1 MEHLVKYYLK
11 SKDITSLRAQRSN
24 LDGKGRG
31 NGIASLPSAPRND
44 RPPLRLRQPF
54 RLHVWPILFFLLLV
68 AHGVSIAAAADLKG
82 KVVDEQGNSVPQA
95 VVFVQTPAAAKA
107 TTPRKATLDQ
117 IDKQFVPN
125 VLPIAVGTEV
135 QFPNHDQ
142 IHHHVYSFSRVK
154 SFDLPLYKGE
164 TAPAVAFDQP
174 GVVDVGCN
182 IHDWMSAVILVVP
195 SPYYA
200 TTDANGAFV
209 LSNLPPGAYSL
220 VSWHERSR
228 TKIADT
234 AKDVRVGGSI
244 PELTFTLSLKPA
256 QVRPATS
263 GQRGSR

>member
-1 MEHLVKYYLK
+1 MEQFVI
-11 SKDITSLRAQRSN
+11 SWTSRWQWT
-24 LDGKGRG
+24 
-31 NGIASLPSAPRND
+31 II
-44 RPPLRLRQPF
+44 
-54 RLHVWPILFFLLLV
+54 VV
-68 AHGVSIAAAADLKG
+68 AVFMSCVSVTQAAEVKG
-82 KVVDEQGNSVPQA
+82 KVVDEQGTGIPQA
-95 VVFVQTPAAAKA
+95 VVFVQTPASGGAKPAAHR
-107 TTPRKATLDQ
+107 TATLDQ

-125 VLPIAVGTEV
+125 LLPIPVGTEV

-142 IHHHVYSFSRVK
+142 IHHHVYSFSRAK

-164 TAPAVAFDQP
+164 AKPSVAFDQP

-200 TTDANGAFV
+200 TTDANGRFV
-209 LSNLPPGAYSL
+209 LPDIPPGTYSL

-228 TKIADT
+228 GKIADT
-234 AKDVRVGGSI
+234 TQQIRIDEAT

-256 QVRPATS
+256 QERPAIS

>member
-1 MEHLVKYYLK
+1 MKHPVRIPVQLRK
-11 SKDITSLRAQRSN
+11 ST
-24 LDGKGRG
+24 
-31 NGIASLPSAPRND
+31 
-44 RPPLRLRQPF
+44 
-54 RLHVWPILFFLLLV
+54 LLLFLIAVYFVSV
-68 AHGVSIAAAADLKG
+68 ASAAEVKG
-82 KVVDEQGNSVPQA
+82 TVVDEQGNGIAQA
-95 VVFVQTPAAAKA
+95 VVFVQTPATGKPA
-107 TTPRKATLDQ
+107 TLRKATLDQ

-125 VLPIAVGTEV
+125 ILPIAVGTEV

-164 TAPAVAFDQP
+164 AVPSVAFDQP

-182 IHDWMSAVILVVP
+182 IHDWMSAIILVVP

-200 TTDANGAFV
+200 ITDANGQFV
-209 LSNLPPGAYSL
+209 LSDLPSGTYSL

-228 TKIADT
+228 SKTADT
-234 AKDVRVGGSI
+234 TQQVRLDGSA
-244 PELTFTLSLKPA
+244 PELTFTLSLKPV